1 MRFSEF
7 DFDVIT
13 SPEKEPGPLRRGNPV
28 GERAL
33 SSAQPQLRREADQGR
48 SEEIKPQE

>member
-13 SPEKEPGPLRRGNPV
+13 SPEEEQRAPRRRSPPQEQRLE
-28 GERAL
+28 GER
-33 SSAQPQLRREADQGR
+33 DG

>member
-13 SPEKEPGPLRRGNPV
+13 SPEEEQIAPRRPNPPQEQPLEA
-28 GERAL
+28 ER
-33 SSAQPQLRREADQGR
+33 DR
-48 SEEIKPQE
+48 SEEMKPQE